1 MNTPK
6 NISASVKARLQN
18 VAATRG
24 EDFNLLLL
32 RYGIERLLFRLSQSP
47 HADRFLLKG
56 AMLFVVWDE
65 KTHRPTR
72 DLDLLG
78 LGSTEKADLIRVFAA
93 VAAVPVV
100 DDGIVFDPKS
110 VQAADIR
117 EDNAYGG
124 VRIRLL
130 GKLGTAEVPVQI
142 DVGAGDVV
150 TPAPERATFPA
161 LLDFPAPQ
169 IRTYPVYTVVAEK
182 FEAMVKLG
190 IANTRMKDFHDIWF
204 LAQRFEFD
212 GPTLRKAIDATSA
225 RRQTNLPPIPKSL
238 PEAFANDPTKQV
250 QWSASLRRNGLTG
263 VPERFS
269 EVVDVLRKFF
279 EPVLRLRRG
288 RPHRGNHQ
296 SGPLLWIADVKSP
309 RRTAAQNLYTKFLGS
324 GHIFQVWI
332 RRLFSRVLRN
342 SESAP
347 SFWPREFDRYSQP
360 RFPACVR
367 CGIFRSIRVV
377 SAGGACARRSS

>member
-1 MNTPK
+1 MNAPK

-78 LGSTEKADLIRVFAA
+78 LGSTEKANLIRVFAA
-93 VAAVPVV
+93 VAAVPVI

-110 VQAADIR
+110 VQASDIR

-142 DVGAGDVV
+142 DVGGDWATSAALVLDAMTAGDVV
-150 TPAPERATFPA
+150 LLQPDTIEQAIPWLAARYGGRLKEAA
-161 LLDFPAPQ
+161 LDT
-169 IRTYPVYTVVAEK
+169 I
-182 FEAMVKLG
+182 
-190 IANTRMKDFHDIWF
+190 
-204 LAQRFEFD
+204 
-212 GPTLRKAIDATSA
+212 
-225 RRQTNLPPIPKSL
+225 
-238 PEAFANDPTKQV
+238 
-250 QWSASLRRNGLTG
+250 
-263 VPERFS
+263 
-269 EVVDVLRKFF
+269 
-279 EPVLRLRRG
+279 
-288 RPHRGNHQ
+288 
-296 SGPLLWIADVKSP
+296 
-309 RRTAAQNLYTKFLGS
+309 
-324 GHIFQVWI
+324 
-332 RRLFSRVLRN
+332 
-342 SESAP
+342 
-347 SFWPREFDRYSQP
+347 
-360 RFPACVR
+360 
-367 CGIFRSIRVV
+367 
-377 SAGGACARRSS
+377 AGGPANVETPRMIPTSDEAVPAASRPANRPT

>member
-1 MNTPK
+1 MSTPK
-6 NISASVKARLQN
+6 NISVSVKARLQN

-78 LGSTEKADLIRVFAA
+78 FGSAEKADLIRVFAA

-110 VQAADIR
+110 VQADDIR

-142 DVGAGDVV
+142 DLGAGDVV
-150 TPAPERATFPA
+150 TPAPESATFPA

-204 LAQRFEFD
+204 LAQLFEFD
-212 GPTLRKAIDATSA
+212 GPTLRKAIDATFA
-225 RRQTNLPPIPKSL
+225 RRQTNLPPL
-238 PEAFANDPTKQV
+238 PEALTEAFANDPTKQV
-250 QWSASLRRNGLTG
+250 QWAAFLRRNGLTG

-269 EVVDVLRKFF
+269 EVVAVLRKFF
-279 EPVLRLRRG
+279 EPVLR
-288 RPHRGNHQ
+288 
-296 SGPLLWIADVKSP
+296 
-309 RRTAAQNLYTKFLGS
+309 
-324 GHIFQVWI
+324 
-332 RRLFSRVLRN
+332 
-342 SESAP
+342 
-347 SFWPREFDRYSQP
+347 
-360 RFPACVR
+360 
-367 CGIFRSIRVV
+367 SI
-377 SAGGACARRSS
+377 